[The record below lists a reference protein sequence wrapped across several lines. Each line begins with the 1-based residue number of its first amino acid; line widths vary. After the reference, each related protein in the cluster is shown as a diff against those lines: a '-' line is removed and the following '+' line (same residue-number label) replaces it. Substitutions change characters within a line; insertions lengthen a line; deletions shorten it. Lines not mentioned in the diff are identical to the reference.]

1 MKGRLI
7 LNVHISFWVCSGNNA
22 GHLRQI
28 NNIYNASKL
37 MNKVFMLKK
46 NLKFII
52 YCKGYTINLMLNN
65 AVNNPK

>member
-1 MKGRLI
+1 
-7 LNVHISFWVCSGNNA
+7 
-22 GHLRQI
+22 
-28 NNIYNASKL
+28 

-65 AVNNPK
+65 AVNNPKWLNV